1 MSATWV
7 LARAYL
13 RPHLHRLV
21 LLGLLVAGAT
31 GLQLVGPFI
40 LGRFVDGATRLAP
53 LTALLALAG
62 AYTVAAVLQQL
73 AGLAESYLATDLAM
87 RSTNRLR
94 QDLFEHAL
102 RLGLDFHQS
111 TPPGALIERIDGDP
125 TLLENVFS
133 RMAATL
139 VANGL
144 LVLGTMA
151 LLLVLDWRV
160 GLVLVVAAAAAT
172 AVRLRF
178 TGIVTRAWVRARQV
192 TAELTGTLEELL
204 GALEDIAGSG
214 AGVHAERR
222 VQARNRDV
230 VERTLRAI
238 LLDSAVG
245 GSQSLF
251 ELGTT
256 AALAMALLLYDR
268 GRLTIGDV
276 FMVATY
282 GKLCLTPLMVL
293 ARQVQDLLPA
303 GASAARGRE
312 LLSTVPSI
320 SEVSEPRSLPAG
332 ALAVELRSVGFGY
345 GDGEAALADIDIDL
359 PAGAVLG
366 VLGRTGSGKTTL
378 ARLLVRLHDP
388 RHGSVRIGGVDL
400 REVGFDQ
407 LRRRVAYVPQETQL
421 LDDTVRT
428 NLTLAVDGVAQAGDG
443 ELLAALDALGLRG
456 WLASRPGGL
465 DARVGPADGLSGGE
479 AQLLALA
486 RVFLRRPGL
495 VILDEPSARLDPA
508 TEARLEAAMG
518 HLLTGRTAVIIAHR
532 IDTLERAT
540 HLLVLEDGELV
551 EFAARSRLL
560 ADPTS
565 RYARLRGAGLAEVL
579 R

>member
-1 MSATWV
+1 
-7 LARAYL
+7 
-13 RPHLHRLV
+13 
-21 LLGLLVAGAT
+21 
-31 GLQLVGPFI
+31 
-40 LGRFVDGATRLAP
+40 
-53 LTALLALAG
+53 
-62 AYTVAAVLQQL
+62 
-73 AGLAESYLATDLAM
+73 
-87 RSTNRLR
+87 
-94 QDLFEHAL
+94 
-102 RLGLDFHQS
+102 
-111 TPPGALIERIDGDP
+111 
-125 TLLENVFS
+125 
-133 RMAATL
+133 
-139 VANGL
+139 
-144 LVLGTMA
+144 
-151 LLLVLDWRV
+151 
-160 GLVLVVAAAAAT
+160 VAAAVIAAII
-172 AVRLRF
+172 RLRL

-222 VQARNRDV
+222 LQGRTREV

-238 LLDSAVG
+238 VLDSAVG
-245 GSQSLF
+245 GSQTVF

-256 AALAMALLLYDR
+256 AALAMALLLYDG

-293 ARQVQDLLPA
+293 ARQIQDLLPA
-303 GASAARGRE
+303 GASAARGQE
-312 LLSTVPSI
+312 LLATVPTVR
-320 SEVSEPRSLPAG
+320 EVPEPRSLPDG
-332 ALAVELRSVGFGY
+332 PLELELRSVSFGY
-345 GDGEAALADIDIDL
+345 GDGEAALRDVDIEL

-388 RHGSVRIGGVDL
+388 QRGSVRIGGVDL
-400 REVGFDQ
+400 AEVAFDQ

-428 NLTLAVDGVAQAGDG
+428 NLTLAVGGATQAEDG
-443 ELLAALDALGLRG
+443 ELLAALETLGLG
-456 WLASRPGGL
+456 PWLAGRPDGL
-465 DARVGPADGLSGGE
+465 DAKVGPADGLSAGE
-479 AQLLALA
+479 GQLLALT
-486 RVFLRRPGL
+486 RVFLRHPDL

-508 TEARLEAAMG
+508 TEARLETAMG
-518 HLLTGRTAVIIAHR
+518 SLLTGRTAVIIAHR

-540 HLLVLEDGELV
+540 HLLVLEDGAVV
-551 EFAARSRLL
+551 EFGARSRLL